1 MDFFEKAFNWLANLS
16 SKLPAIPFK
25 TYFIVVIA
33 VLIGV
38 GVVVALTYLGS
49 RAFKLAS
56 ASKKIRKYLETVE
69 EINDDN
75 VSEFTA
81 RCFSA
86 KAPQPLRDSWVQY
99 LGVRYGYPSDV
110 VSDKNVYDKVV
121 KRNKDHRSGIYLA
134 IALIV
139 LGVFAFW
146 GFGTLDS
153 ISMSVVHFIG
163 LVAIGVTYLV
173 LVVINRKQSKRCQEL
188 FESMQED
195 LDAKVN
201 LQVES
206 SYATDSSPLAEL
218 SRMVDEIIARN
229 TSKAVDFE
237 EEYAVEQT
245 PIEALIEEKTEEELQ
260 QDVAKDDDAPQES
273 EVEQTI
279 DQLIQSENDEQEA
292 DEQEQTD
299 ETETAVEDEREVEEI
314 APQDDAQ
321 QNEDTQEEA
330 QSVDG
335 ESDQQAQDGEDAEE
349 QEAEEAE
356 SDDLVTSESEDVQPD
371 EEVEETAEENIEEV
385 AQTQESD
392 ESSDSVAESEEESQE
407 QTDEQ
412 EQTEVEQDDSAE
424 QSEETETAVEDERE
438 VEEIAPQDDVQQSE
452 DTQEE
457 TQSVDGESDGQAQD
471 GEDAEES
478 EDENA
483 DYEDAEETQE
493 DVGDESVAE
502 EIDED
507 EADAQEE
514 IEDEEQEPE
523 SEDEEREDEEREE
536 VVYVVEGDEDD
547 EESVKPAKLVKLP
560 NLVDYMLTQN
570 MPKAMKIQIATMLI
584 GTYKK
589 FENSKEDRKIV
600 VGCLTKLMRNLQESK

>member
-25 TYFIVVIA
+25 AYFIVVIA

-260 QDVAKDDDAPQES
+260 QDVAKDDDASQES

-292 DEQEQTD
+292 DEQEQNE

-330 QSVDG
+330 QNVDG
-335 ESDQQAQDGEDAEE
+335 ESDEQAQDGEDAEE

-356 SDDLVTSESEDVQPD
+356 SEDSVTSESEDVQLD

-392 ESSDSVAESEEESQE
+392 ESSDSVAESDEESQE

-412 EQTEVEQDDSAE
+412 EQAEVEQDDSAE

-438 VEEIAPQDDVQQSE
+438 VEEIAPQDDAQQSE

-457 TQSVDGESDGQAQD
+457 TQNVDGESDGQAQD

-483 DYEDAEETQE
+483 DDEDAEETQE
-493 DVGDESVAE
+493 DAVDESVAE

-507 EADAQEE
+507 ETDAQEE
-514 IEDEEQEPE
+514 TEEQEPE
-523 SEDEEREDEEREE
+523 SQDEEGEE

-547 EESVKPAKLVKLP
+547 EDPVKPAKLVKLP

-600 VGCLTKLMRNLQESK
+600 VGCLTKLMRDLQESK